1 MRRILLAAFVLVAAF
16 VLAAQAPALAQERII
31 NFISDVTVLADGD
44 LDVTETITIQA
55 EGNQFRRGIFRDF
68 PTSYRR
74 RSDGTRVI
82 VGFDVISVTRNGR
95 AEPYRTES
103 YSNGV
108 RTRIGDANV
117 FIQRGQ
123 HTYTIRYRTTRQ
135 IGFFDTFDE
144 LYWNA
149 TGNGWNFYIDN
160 AEARITLPQGA
171 QIGKNALYTGPQG
184 DTGKDARVVEQTSN
198 RIVWRTTRRLPPYNG
213 LTVAVAWQ
221 KGIVAPPSGAQQAR
235 YFLQDNLPILVAL
248 IGLVGVG
255 FYYFTTWSRVG
266 RDPAEGTIIPLFAPP
281 NEMSPA
287 AVRYVD
293 QMSFDNRA
301 FTAAIV
307 DLGVKG
313 HIRIDETP
321 SFSQISKR
329 SGGQTLKLAESEMES
344 QLFSGGSPVALAQ
357 TNHKVVG
364 GAKTALENRL
374 SAQYN
379 GVLFKNNYGWSGLGF
394 LLALIAIAAMIVT
407 IAVTKFGDEVSAGIM
422 GVLIPCGLLLVACGV
437 MMAGFTSHKRWN
449 LWIIAGGLLW
459 LLVAGGGLA
468 FIYGLG
474 GGINLNLMIP
484 AFASYLILS
493 VSLFG
498 FYWLKAPSM
507 EGQKIRDQIAGFR
520 EYLGVAEEDRLNF
533 MHPPKK
539 TPELFEKFLPYAIA
553 LDVENE
559 WGKKFAGVLA
569 AAAAA
574 GAAGYAWYH
583 GKRDWS
589 RDPAGF
595 SSHLGGA
602 VASAISSASTAP
614 GSSSG
619 SGGGGSSG
627 GGGGGGGGGGW

>member
-1 MRRILLAAFVLVAAF
+1 MRRILFAVFVF
-16 VLAAQAPALAQERII
+16 LAAQVSAQAQERIT
-31 NFISDVTVLADGD
+31 NFISDVTVQTNGD

-74 RSDGTRVI
+74 RSDGTRVV
-82 VGFDVISVTRNGR
+82 VGFDVIAVTRNGQN
-95 AEPYRTES
+95 EPYRTES
-103 YSNGV
+103 YANGV
-108 RTRIGDANV
+108 RTRIGNADV
-117 FIQRGQ
+117 LIPRGA

-135 IGFFDTFDE
+135 VGFFDKFDE

-149 TGNGWNFYIDN
+149 TGNGWNFWIDS

-171 QIGKNALYTGPQG
+171 QIGQNALYTGAQG
-184 DTGKDARVVEQTSN
+184 EAGKDARVVEQSAN
-198 RIVWRTTRRLPPYNG
+198 RIVWRTTRRLPPNNG

-221 KGIVAPPSGAQQAR
+221 KGLIAPPSGAQQAS
-235 YFLQDNLPILVAL
+235 YFLQDNLPILAAL
-248 IGLVGVG
+248 IAFVGVG
-255 FYYFTTWSRVG
+255 LFYFSTWSRVG
-266 RDPAEGTIIPLFAPP
+266 RDPVPGTVIPLFGPP

-321 SFSQISKR
+321 TFSQITKR
-329 SGGQTLKLAESEMES
+329 QGGQPLKLAEGEMES
-344 QLFSGGSPVALAQ
+344 QLFSAGSPVALAQ
-357 TNHKVVG
+357 ANHKVVG

-374 SAQYN
+374 SATYN
-379 GVLFKNNYGWSGLGF
+379 GVLFRNNYGWSSIGF
-394 LLALIAIAAMIVT
+394 LLTLIAIATMVYA
-407 IAVTKFGDEVSAGIM
+407 IATTKYGDEVTAGLVGIL
-422 GVLIPCGLLLVACGV
+422 VPCGLLLIACGV
-437 MMAGFTSHKRWN
+437 LVSGLGSHKPWN
-449 LWIIAGGLLW
+449 LWVIIGGILW
-459 LLVAGGGLA
+459 LIITLGGLA
-468 FIYGLG
+468 FIYAVAG
-474 GGINLNLMIP
+474 GVNLNLLLP
-484 AFASYLILS
+484 AVVSYLLFTLS
-493 VSLFG
+493 LLS
-498 FYWLKAPSM
+498 FYWLKAPSP

-533 MHPPKK
+533 AHPPKK

-569 AAAAA
+569 AAAVA
-574 GAAGYAWYH
+574 GATGYAWYH
-583 GKRDWS
+583 GRRNWS
-589 RDPAGF
+589 NDPAGF
-595 SSHLGGA
+595 SNHLGSA

-619 SGGGGSSG
+619 SSGGGSSG